1 MEINI
6 IPIINNTLPKPKAID
21 LNISKKLNNAENPK
35 PNIKDTNIIIGTKN
49 NIPKVIA
56 KGNAIGAAAIASR
69 INPIYLPIDLPLIS
83 VSSKSLAFISNNI
96 S

>member
-6 IPIINNTLPKPKAID
+6 MPIINKTLPRPKVID
-21 LNISKKLNNAENPK
+21 LNINKKLNKAEKPN

-56 KGNAIGAAAIASR
+56 KGNAIGAAAIASN
-69 INPIYLPIDLPLIS
+69 INPIYLPIDFP
-83 VSSKSLAFISNNI
+83 
-96 S
+96 